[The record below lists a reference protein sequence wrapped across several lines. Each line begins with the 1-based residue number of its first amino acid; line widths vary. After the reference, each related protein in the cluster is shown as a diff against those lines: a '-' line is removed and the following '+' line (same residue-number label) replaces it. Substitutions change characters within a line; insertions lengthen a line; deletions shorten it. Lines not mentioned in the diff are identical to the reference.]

1 MRFMTVFDFI
11 RTVMAACKIVAEA
24 HVVAVLRVAG
34 MEGFW
39 PLAQARTDRMVSEKM
54 HAGFDP
60 AQAMMRSVLDGGNL
74 PDMAIAAM
82 RPGGYKTE
90 ANLRRPSKTARGQG

>member
-11 RTVMAACKIVAEA
+11 RMVMAACKIMAEA
-24 HVVAVLRVAG
+24 HVVVVPGAAAKA
-34 MEGFW
+34 GFW

-54 HAGFDP
+54 HTGIDP

-74 PDMAIAAM
+74 PDIAVAAM
-82 RPGGYKTE
+82 RPGGLKTE
-90 ANLRRPSKTARGQG
+90 ANLRRPGKTAQVL